1 MSPLAHTE
9 PEVGTSGLRAALEL
23 PDSPC
28 PSLHGCLTPASPSGS
43 TRPSEGCRAVVEAV
57 CAGEK
62 SKPAAAH
69 LTLPRRA
76 RLLQHQQTSPDTQQ
90 RENHSQIYF
99 QKGLWASSPL
109 QAGSL
114 QNTAHAPVIRL
125 EGDARPNK
133 TPAPLFVS
141 IYCNC
146 S

>member
-23 PDSPC
+23 PDSRC

-43 TRPSEGCRAVVEAV
+43 TRPSEGCGAVV

-62 SKPAAAH
+62 SKPAAAC
-69 LTLPRRA
+69 LTLPRHA

-90 RENHSQIYF
+90 RVNHSQIYF
-99 QKGLWASSPL
+99 QGGLWASSPL

-114 QNTAHAPVIRL
+114 QNTAHAPVVRL